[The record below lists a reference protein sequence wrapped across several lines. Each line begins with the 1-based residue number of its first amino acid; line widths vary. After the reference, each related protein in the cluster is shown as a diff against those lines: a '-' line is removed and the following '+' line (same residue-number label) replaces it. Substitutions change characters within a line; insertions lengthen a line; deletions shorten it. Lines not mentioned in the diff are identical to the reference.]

1 MNQQSALKIAIVAGE
16 ASGDILGGGLARS
29 LKAKHPNIELRGV
42 AGPEMRDAGVK
53 ALADIEEL
61 AVFGIFE
68 VLKHLPRLLKLR
80 KRLRQELLQW
90 RPDVMIGIDAPDFNL
105 GLESSLRE
113 QGIKTVHYV
122 SPTVW
127 AWREKRV
134 EKVAKAVDHVLCLFP
149 FEVDFYAKHNV
160 AASCVGHT
168 LADQVPERVDKP
180 SARKALNLAEQGT
193 LIAMLPGSRAGEIKR
208 LGSLFVATAAWLL
221 ERQPELNFAVPCNN
235 ARNKAAMQEHI
246 NEAGLQQ
253 RIRLIDGRSREVMA
267 AADAILLASGTA
279 ALEGLLVK
287 RPMVVA
293 YKVSALTYWLI
304 MFFKLMKIDQYSLPN
319 LLAGRN
325 TIPELIQENAQV
337 ETMGQAVLDW
347 LEQPEKCERL
357 LVKFDAVHKDLK
369 RNASEVAADT
379 VLKLVEQ

>member
-1 MNQQSALKIAIVAGE
+1 MTAKTLKIAIVAGE
-16 ASGDILGGGLARS
+16 ASGDILGGGLARA
-29 LKAKHPNIELRGV
+29 LNTKYPNVEIRGV
-42 AGPEMRDAGVK
+42 AGPEMRAAGVQ

-80 KRLRQELLQW
+80 KRLKAELLEW

-105 GLESSLRE
+105 GLETYLRE

-168 LADQVPERVDKP
+168 LADKVPERVDRP
-180 SARKALNLAEQGT
+180 AAREALGLPLDGT
-193 LIAMLPGSRAGEIKR
+193 LVALLPGSRAGEVKR
-208 LGSLFVATAAWLL
+208 LGELFVATAKWLL
-221 ERQPELNFAVPCNN
+221 ARHPELQFAVPCNN
-235 ARNKAAMQEHI
+235 DRNKAGMAAHI
-246 NEAGLQQ
+246 AAAGLEDK
-253 RIRLIDGRSREVMA
+253 ITLIDGRSREVMA

-293 YKVSALTYWLI
+293 YKISPLTYWLV
-304 MFFKLMKIDQYSLPN
+304 MFFKLMKIDQFSLPN
-319 LLAGRN
+319 LLAGRD
-325 TIPELIQENAQV
+325 TIPELMQDDAEV
-337 ETMGQAVLDW
+337 EKMGQAVLNW

-369 RNASEVAADT
+369 RNASDVAADA
-379 VLKLVEQ
+379 VLKLAGV

>member
-1 MNQQSALKIAIVAGE
+1 MSEQQALKIAIVAGE
-16 ASGDILGGGLARS
+16 ASGDILGGGLARA
-29 LKAKHPNIELRGV
+29 LNARNPNIEIRGV
-42 AGPEMRDAGVK
+42 AGPEMRAAGVK
-53 ALADIEEL
+53 PLADIEEL

-68 VLKHLPRLLKLR
+68 VLKHLPRLLRLR
-80 KRLRQELLQW
+80 KRLRTELLEW

-105 GLESSLRE
+105 GLETSLRE

-168 LADQVPERVDKP
+168 LADQVPERVDRP
-180 SARKALNLAEQGT
+180 AARKALELEQDGT
-193 LIAMLPGSRAGEIKR
+193 LVALLPGSRAGEVKR
-208 LGSLFVATAAWLL
+208 LGPLFIATAKWLL
-221 ERQPELNFAVPCNN
+221 EKRPELRFAIPTNN
-235 ARNKAAMQEHI
+235 ARNKTAMQAHI
-246 NEAGLQQ
+246 RQASLEE
-253 RIRLIDGRSREVMA
+253 RISLIDGRSREVMA
-267 AADAILLASGTA
+267 ASDAILLASGTA

-293 YKVSALTYWLI
+293 YKISPLTYWLV

-325 TIPELIQENAQV
+325 TIPELMQDEAEV
-337 ETMGQAVLDW
+337 EKMGQAVLDW
-347 LEQPEKCERL
+347 LEQPEQCERL
-357 LVKFDAVHKDLK
+357 IVKFDAVHKDLK

-379 VLKLVEQ
+379 VLELAAS

>member
-1 MNQQSALKIAIVAGE
+1 MNKRTLKIAIVAGE
-16 ASGDILGGGLARS
+16 ASGDILGGGLARA
-29 LKAKHPNIELRGV
+29 LKARHANIEIRGV
-42 AGPEMRDAGVK
+42 TGPEMRDAGVGS
-53 ALADIEEL
+53 LADIEEL

-68 VLKHLPRLLKLR
+68 VLKHLPRLLRLR
-80 KRLRQELLQW
+80 KRLKAELLEW

-105 GLESSLRE
+105 GLETSLRE
-113 QGIKTVHYV
+113 AGIKTVHYV

-168 LADQVPERVDKP
+168 LADQVPERVNKAE
-180 SARKALNLAEQGT
+180 ARQSLGLQQEGT
-193 LIAMLPGSRAGEIKR
+193 LVALLPGSRAGEVKR
-208 LGSLFVATAAWLL
+208 LGALFVATAKWLL
-221 ERQPELNFAVPCNN
+221 QRQPNLQFAVPCNN
-235 ARNKAAMQEHI
+235 QRNQQAMQVHI
-246 NEAGLQQ
+246 QEAGLAQS
-253 RIRLIDGRSREVMA
+253 ITVIEGRSREVMA
-267 AADAILLASGTA
+267 ASDAILLASGTA

-293 YKVSALTYWLI
+293 YKISPLTYWLV

-319 LLAGRN
+319 LLAGRD
-325 TIPELIQENAQV
+325 TIPELMQDDAEV
-337 ETMGQAVLDW
+337 EKMGQAVLDW
-347 LEQPEKCERL
+347 LDSPENCERL
-357 LVKFDAVHKDLK
+357 IVKFDAVHKDLK

-379 VLKLVEQ
+379 VLELVTP

>member
-1 MNQQSALKIAIVAGE
+1 MTDKTLKIAIVAGE
-16 ASGDILGGGLARS
+16 ASGDILGGGLARA
-29 LKAKHPNIELRGV
+29 LNAKHPNVEIRGV
-42 AGPEMRDAGVK
+42 AGPEMRAAGVQ

-80 KRLRQELLQW
+80 KRLKAELLDW

-105 GLESSLRE
+105 GLETYLRE

-168 LADQVPERVDKP
+168 LADQVPERVDRP
-180 SARKALNLAEQGT
+180 AARRDLGLPLDGT
-193 LIAMLPGSRAGEIKR
+193 LVALLPGSRAGEVKR
-208 LGSLFVATAAWLL
+208 LGELFVATAKWLL
-221 ERQPELNFAVPCNN
+221 QRRPELQFAVPCNN
-235 ARNKAAMQEHI
+235 DRNKAGMQAHI
-246 NEAGLQQ
+246 AEAGLEQK
-253 RIRLIDGRSREVMA
+253 ITLIDGRSREVMA
-267 AADAILLASGTA
+267 ASDAILLASGTA

-293 YKVSALTYWLI
+293 YKISPLTYWLV
-304 MFFKLMKIDQYSLPN
+304 MFFKLMKIDQFSLPN
-319 LLAGRN
+319 LLAGRD
-325 TIPELIQENAQV
+325 TIPELMQDDAEV
-337 ETMGQAVLDW
+337 EKMGQAVLDW
-347 LEQPEKCERL
+347 LEQPEQCERL

-369 RNASEVAADT
+369 RNASDVAADE
-379 VLKLVEQ
+379 VLKLAGV

>member
-1 MNQQSALKIAIVAGE
+1 MTAKTLKIAIVAGE
-16 ASGDILGGGLARS
+16 ASGDILGGGLARA
-29 LKAKHPNIELRGV
+29 LNAKYPNVEIRGV
-42 AGPEMRDAGVK
+42 AGPEMRAAGVQ

-80 KRLRQELLQW
+80 KRLKAELLEW

-105 GLESSLRE
+105 GLETYLRE

-168 LADQVPERVDKP
+168 LADQVPERVDRP
-180 SARKALNLAEQGT
+180 AAREALGLPLDGT
-193 LIAMLPGSRAGEIKR
+193 LVALLPGSRAGEVKR
-208 LGSLFVATAAWLL
+208 LGALFVATAQWLL
-221 ERQPELNFAVPCNN
+221 ARHPELRFAVPCNN
-235 ARNKAAMQEHI
+235 DRNKAGMAAHI
-246 NEAGLQQ
+246 AAAGLEDK
-253 RIRLIDGRSREVMA
+253 ITLIDGRSREVMA

-293 YKVSALTYWLI
+293 YKISPLTYWLV
-304 MFFKLMKIDQYSLPN
+304 MFFKLMKIDQFSLPN
-319 LLAGRN
+319 LLAGRD
-325 TIPELIQENAQV
+325 TIPELMQDDAEV
-337 ETMGQAVLDW
+337 EKMGQAVLNW

-369 RNASEVAADT
+369 RNASDVAADA
-379 VLKLVEQ
+379 VLKLAGV